1 MRSMT
6 GYGTA
11 EGRVGKGRL
20 FVEIKSVN
28 HRFSEYNVKIPPR
41 MGVLESHIRRALQPL
56 FARGKVDVF
65 FKEKEPLFGGVALN
79 VDLELARKYHH
90 LVTKLRRELEI
101 DGDDDFLEIVGL
113 DRIIHIEEREGS
125 YERLW
130 GQIAGLLKRAATHV
144 LTMQRKEGEHLQRD
158 QEKRLAVVRGLI
170 KRIRGQSA
178 RVLGQH
184 HERVRRK
191 VSGGQEAAVVDE
203 MRLQQE
209 VAFLGGRQD
218 IAEELTRLAS
228 HVGQYAGLMRRREPV
243 GRKLDFLLQEM
254 NREINTIG
262 AKAADAHISQLV
274 VDCKAEL
281 ERLKEQVQNVE

>member
-28 HRFSEYNVKIPPR
+28 HRFSEYNVKIPSR
-41 MGVLESHIRRALQPL
+41 MGVLEAHIRRALQPL

-65 FKEKEPLFGGVALN
+65 FKEKEPLFGGVSIS
-79 VDLELARKYHH
+79 VDMELARRYHR
-90 LVTKLRRELEI
+90 LVGKLRKELCLT
-101 DGDDDFLEIVGL
+101 GDDDFLEVVGL
-113 DRIIHIEEREGS
+113 DRIIHIEEHEGS

-130 GQIAGLLKRAATHV
+130 GQISSLLKRASDHV
-144 LTMQRKEGEHLQRD
+144 LAMQRKEGEHLQRD
-158 QEKRLAVVRGLI
+158 QEKRLVIIRGLI
-170 KRIRGQSA
+170 KRVRGQSA

-191 VSGGQEAAVVDE
+191 VSGGQEAAVIDE
-203 MRLQQE
+203 QRLQQE
-209 VAFLGGRQD
+209 VALLGGRQD
-218 IAEELTRLAS
+218 IAEELTRLES
-228 HVGQYAGLMRRREPV
+228 HVKQYAHLMRLREPV

-254 NREINTIG
+254 NREVNTIG